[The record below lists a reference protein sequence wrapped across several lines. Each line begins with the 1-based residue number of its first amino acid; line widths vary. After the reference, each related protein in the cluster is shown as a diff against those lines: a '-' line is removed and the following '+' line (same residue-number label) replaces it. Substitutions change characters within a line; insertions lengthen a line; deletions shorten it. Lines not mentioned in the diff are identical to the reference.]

1 MNRITLIA
9 ALKAELRP
17 LLDRNDIREK
27 APLGKGTLIRSTAY
41 DLLRT
46 GVGRNKVLSVYTAYL
61 EAFRPAVVINLGL
74 AGALSRQ
81 HKIGEIYII
90 ERYGYGK
97 SMLME
102 TDLKTLFGWGRR
114 FGGLLT
120 VDAPVLDRKRRE
132 ELFDTTGLSMVDME
146 GYHFAALSRRYGI
159 PFFSIKIIS
168 DRADRK
174 AVIDF
179 SRHLKFCSEKLAA
192 HLKELIKDGYFSR
205 YTGV

>member
-1 MNRITLIA
+1 MKRLTLLA

-17 LLDRNDIREK
+17 LLDCNEIREK
-27 APLGKGTLIRSTAY
+27 APLGTGTLIRSTAY
-41 DLLRT
+41 DFLRT
-46 GVGRNKVLSVYTAYL
+46 SVGRNKALSVYTAYL

-81 HKIGEIYII
+81 HKIGEIHII
-90 ERYGYGK
+90 ERYGYK
-97 SMLME
+97 ENMLVE
-102 TDLKTLFGWGRR
+102 TDLKTLFGGDMR

-132 ELFDTTGLSMVDME
+132 ELFDATGLSMVDME
-146 GYHFAALSRRYGI
+146 AYHFAALSRRYGI
-159 PFFSIKIIS
+159 PFFSFKIIS

-179 SRHLKFCSEKLAA
+179 SRHLKSCSEKLAA
-192 HLKELIKDGYFSR
+192 HLKELINDGYFSR